1 MKKKFGKK
9 LAAAIEEV
17 TAAEKDLS
25 ALLPQIRVAP
35 RAEKTTAS
43 KRVEEAL
50 SRLRAAR
57 TDLLD
62 LQKLVE
68 KDEP

>member
-1 MKKKFGKK
+1 MIGKR
-9 LAAAIEEV
+9 LAAAIDEV
-17 TAAEKDLS
+17 SAAEKDLT

-35 RAEKTTAS
+35 RAEKTTIS
-43 KRVEEAL
+43 KAVEQAL

-62 LQKLVE
+62 LQDLVS
-68 KDEP
+68 KGDP

>member
-1 MKKKFGKK
+1 MITKR
-9 LAAAIEEV
+9 LAAAIDEV
-17 TAAEKDLS
+17 SAAEKDLT

-35 RAEKTTAS
+35 RAEKTTIS
-43 KRVEEAL
+43 KAVEQAL

-62 LQKLVE
+62 LQDLVS
-68 KDEP
+68 KGDP